1 MAPLVWLV
9 TGCSSGFGRIFA
21 RQILSR
27 GDFVIATAR
36 RLESIEDLGRAGA
49 ATLQLDVTK
58 DQETIQSIID
68 RALGIYGRV
77 DVLVNNAAYI
87 LGGAWEDL
95 SDGQFRAAFETN
107 VFGVLK
113 VTKAL
118 LPHFR
123 ERRTGTNVL
132 ISSISGWHGY
142 EFNAG
147 YSGTKFALEGM
158 AESLWRETS
167 PFGIRTLLVEPG
179 RFRTE
184 LLSSTNLK
192 SEASSIPD
200 YAQRSKEFNVML
212 SLANGKQDGDPE
224 KGVSIILDL
233 VRGEGV
239 AEGREMPIRIA
250 LGPDAYD
257 VIKGKCDETLKTL
270 EDWKDVTCSTDHEI
284 QS

>member
-21 RQILSR
+21 QQILSR

-36 RLESIEDLGRAGA
+36 RLETLDDLAKAGA
-49 ATLQLDVTK
+49 AVLQLDVTQ
-58 DQETIQSIID
+58 DPNTISDIVNK
-68 RALGIYGRV
+68 ALGIYGHI

-95 SDGQFRAAFETN
+95 SVEQFRDAFETN

-123 ERRTGTNVL
+123 QRRSGTNVF
-132 ISSISGWHGY
+132 ISSLSGFYGY

-158 AESLWRETS
+158 AESLFRETES
-167 PFGIRTLLVEPG
+167 FGIRTLLVEPG
-179 RFRTE
+179 QFRTE

-192 SEASSIPD
+192 IKPSTIPD
-200 YAQRSKEFNVML
+200 YAQRSQDFNDY
-212 SLANGKQDGDPE
+212 LAARSGHQAGDPE
-224 KGVSIILDL
+224 KGISIVLDL

-239 AEGREMPIRIA
+239 AKGKEIPIRIA
-250 LGPDAYD
+250 LGADAYD
-257 VIKGKCDETLKTL
+257 VVKTKCEETLKIL
-270 EDWKDVTCSTDHEI
+270 EDWKDVTCSTDFDTQE
-284 QS
+284 